1 MAMFMNRNEVVETL
15 AYCGDQVEDVPNLY
29 EGARVL
35 YSLMEWVD
43 SHSDGW
49 PYWQPPQRAASRLIE
64 ALHSRNFAL
73 RFGEERDGSPLADVT
88 DAELAACLRPIKSF
102 LTKQEVNWHAD
113 LPWAALFPAA

>member
-1 MAMFMNRNEVVETL
+1 MFMNRHEVVETL

-49 PYWQPPQRAASRLIE
+49 PYWQPPQRAAAKLIE
-64 ALHSRNFAL
+64 AFHDRNYAL
-73 RFGEERDGSPLADVT
+73 RFGQNRDGSPLTDVS
-88 DAELAACLRPIKSF
+88 DAELSACLRPIKAF
-102 LTKQEVNWHAD
+102 LTRQGVDHGSE
-113 LPWAALFPAA
+113 LPWAALFPAV